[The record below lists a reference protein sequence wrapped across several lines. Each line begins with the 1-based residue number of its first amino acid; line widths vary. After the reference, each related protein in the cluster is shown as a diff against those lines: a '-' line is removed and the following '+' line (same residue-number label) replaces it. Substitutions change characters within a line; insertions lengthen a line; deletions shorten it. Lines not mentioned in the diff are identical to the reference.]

1 MTPRSPLDQR
11 VAVITGAASG
21 IGRETAKRFLAEGF
35 RVLVVDRPG
44 SALAEAFPDVPG
56 TARCEMDITEPDAP
70 NVIVA
75 AALAAFQ
82 RLDVLVNNAGVSG
95 YAPIDTMSQ
104 DWWDRTIATNL
115 TAAFRLTQ
123 AAIPALRLSPAGR
136 IINVGS
142 PMAVLTDFG
151 MGAYGASKAGLASL
165 TRSLA
170 FELGKDGITANY
182 VEPGAI
188 RTAITDRAWRERPD
202 LEARR
207 ATQAALGRIG
217 EPEDLAGVIFFL
229 ASDDA
234 AFITG
239 QGVRVDGGLTLR
251 A

>member
-1 MTPRSPLDQR
+1 
-11 VAVITGAASG
+11 V
-21 IGRETAKRFLAEGF
+21 
-35 RVLVVDRPG
+35 
-44 SALAEAFPDVPG
+44 
-56 TARCEMDITEPDAP
+56 
-70 NVIVA
+70 
-75 AALAAFQ
+75 
-82 RLDVLVNNAGVSG
+82 
-95 YAPIDTMSQ
+95 
-104 DWWDRTIATNL
+104 
-115 TAAFRLTQ
+115 
-123 AAIPALRLSPAGR
+123 
-136 IINVGS
+136 
-142 PMAVLTDFG
+142 
-151 MGAYGASKAGLASL
+151 AYGASKAGLASL